1 MSRPEGGR
9 SAADP
14 PSRVALVVA
23 SLVLVAVT
31 ADVLVGGPLAR
42 FDGWAA
48 QWLRTHYDIGAARN
62 HGIHSPQETAL
73 VWLTQFG
80 GPVTVLVITGP
91 YVLHLA
97 VRHRT
102 VRPLARL
109 AVAGVLAAVTVYAAK
124 LAVGRTAPMDDML
137 RTAAARSYP
146 SGHTVTALLV
156 WGIVAW
162 LAVDYVSSAPVRRLT
177 ASLRLLAPL
186 LTAGAMFVLVY
197 HWLTDLVAGAL
208 VGVLLLAVL
217 HWLDRVAL
225 AHLPGADRGIARAG
239 DGDRRRLAAA
249 RGARGSGDRRPVHDP
264 RPADH

>member
-31 ADVLVGGPLAR
+31 ADVLVRGPLVR
-42 FDGWAA
+42 LDHAA
-48 QWLRTHYDIGAARN
+48 ATWLRAHYDIGAARN
-62 HGIHSPQETAL
+62 HGVHSPQERAL
-73 VWLTQFG
+73 VWLTQLG
-80 GPVTVLVITGP
+80 GPVTVLVLTAP
-91 YVLHLA
+91 HALFLA
-97 VRHRT
+97 VRHRA

-109 AVAGVLAAVTVYAAK
+109 AVAGALAIATVYTAK
-124 LAVGRTAPMDDML
+124 LTIGRTAPMADVL
-137 RTAAARSYP
+137 WTGHGRSYP
-146 SGHTVTALLV
+146 SGHTVTALLI

-162 LAVDYVSSAPVRRLT
+162 LAVDYGSSRPVRALT
-177 ASLRLLAPL
+177 GVLRWAGPMA
-186 LTAGAMFVLVY
+186 TAGAMFVLVY
-197 HWLTDLVAGAL
+197 HWLTDLVAGAAT
-208 VGVLLLAVL
+208 GVLLLAAL

-249 RGARGSGDRRPVHDP
+249 RGARGGRDRRPVHDP